1 MSRKVFDVSHNLAGH
16 FLLRDDVV
24 FLNHG
29 SFGACPRPVFAAYQD
44 WQRELEYQPVEFLGR
59 RYSELMRETHE
70 AVAPELGASPDDFV
84 WVTNAT
90 LGLNIVLQSLKLQPG
105 DEIVTSDH
113 EYAALDK
120 TLAYVAQ
127 RTGARIVVANIPL
140 PLVSEDQF
148 TQAVLDAITPRT
160 RVLFISHITS
170 PTALLFPIG
179 KIVAHCRDK
188 GIITVIDGAHAPGHI
203 RLDLD
208 ALGADFYSG
217 NFHKWL
223 MTPKG
228 SAFLHARRE
237 MQHLIDPLV
246 VSHGWTET
254 INEPGAKGAFGNT
267 PFLDTLEVQGTR
279 DPAAFLAVP
288 AAIAFRKEH
297 DWDAVA
303 GQCALLARRTAE
315 RFSTLTGLDLLSA
328 SAFSA
333 PQMAALP
340 LPACDTESVQL
351 ALRQRYRME
360 IPVFSWQDRHIARLS
375 VQGYNSPEQ
384 LDRLIEA
391 LDQILNLSAQ

>member
-1 MSRKVFDVSHNLAGH
+1 MPRKALDVSHNLASH

-29 SFGACPRPVFAAYQD
+29 SFGACPRPVFAAYQG
-44 WQRELEYQPVEFLGR
+44 WQRELEAQPVEFLGR
-59 RYSELMRETHE
+59 RYGELMRETRR
-70 AVAPELGASPDDFV
+70 AIAPEIGASPDDLV

-90 LGLNIVLQSLKLQPG
+90 FGLNIVLQSLKLEPG

-127 RTGARIVVANIPL
+127 RTGAGVVVARIPL

-148 TQAVLDAITPRT
+148 TEALAAAITPKT

-170 PTALLFPIG
+170 PTALLFPID
-179 KIVAHCRDK
+179 KIVAHCRNR
-188 GIITVIDGAHAPGHI
+188 GIITVIDGAHVPGHI

-228 SAFLHARRE
+228 SGFLHARPE
-237 MQHLIDPLV
+237 MQGLIDPLV
-246 VSHGWTET
+246 ISHGWTT
-254 INEPGAKGAFGNT
+254 TVKEPGAKGAFGNSV
-267 PFLDTLEVQGTR
+267 FRDTLELQGTR
-279 DPAAFLAVP
+279 DPAAFLSVP

-297 DWDAVA
+297 GWDQVID
-303 GQCALLARRTAE
+303 QCAALARETAE
-315 RFSTLTGLDLLSA
+315 RLSGLTGLDPLSA
-328 SAFSA
+328 PEFSA
-333 PQMAALP
+333 PQMVAMP
-340 LPACDTESVQL
+340 IPACDTEAVQL
-351 ALRQRYRME
+351 SLRERYAIE
-360 IPVFSWQDRHIARLS
+360 IPVFCWQDRCIARLS

-384 LDRLIEA
+384 TDRLVEA
-391 LDQILNLSAQ
+391 LDEILNLSAH